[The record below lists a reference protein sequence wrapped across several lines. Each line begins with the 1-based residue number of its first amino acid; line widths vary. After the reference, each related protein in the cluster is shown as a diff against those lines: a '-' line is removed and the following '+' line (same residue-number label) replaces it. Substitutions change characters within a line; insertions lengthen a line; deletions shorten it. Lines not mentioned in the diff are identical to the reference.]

1 MSSNP
6 DHCDLLYLSI
16 CLSNRETVQLVCL
29 VKQQFLPVSSQTKPA
44 TGAKTGA
51 GGCLAHN
58 SLGSYLIRLIFCSI
72 HKLSSTLDY
81 DKCRDKKKYQQILS
95 WSLSWCKNKDVTVLS
110 FSEGAFWSA
119 SIFPTKSF
127 YLQNCCPSISKSCLS
142 SGELFKGSNFESKN
156 FWWGKCQLTKRLPL
170 KN

>member
-16 CLSNRETVQLVCL
+16 CLSNRETVQLVCI
-29 VKQQFLPVSSQTKPA
+29 VKQQLLPVSSQTKPA

-58 SLGSYLIRLIFCSI
+58 SLGSYLIRLIFCPI
-72 HKLSSTLDY
+72 HKLSSNLDNVET
-81 DKCRDKKKYQQILS
+81 KKTNISKYYLGPFH
-95 WSLSWCKNKDVTVLS
+95 WCKTKDVTVLS

-119 SIFPTKSF
+119 SIIPTKSF

-142 SGELFKGSNFESKN
+142 SGEHIHM
-156 FWWGKCQLTKRLPL
+156 WL
-170 KN
+170 KIAKL